1 MTWGQWACGLAAKDR
16 TSYLMDENTSY
27 FISVFPG
34 WVHTNCPLRCS
45 TITQSNTM
53 LTPPNYIVPDH
64 RLTWTRIIEGHGRTP
79 VIWGTIDSA
88 SQKRRS
94 CGSAHLLIGKW
105 SPKGQKYEINIPPA
119 WSDPD
124 CAPPVR
130 LRLFTAFPSW
140 QPVLYE
146 IKMNDLTYL

>member
-16 TSYLMDENTSY
+16 TGYLMDENTSY

-64 RLTWTRIIEGHGRTP
+64 GLTWTRLIEGHGRTSA
-79 VIWGTIDSA
+79 VQGTIDSA
-88 SQKRRS
+88 SRKWRS
-94 CGSAHLLIGKW
+94 CGSAHLLFGFTKVELQRSVKSISRLLEAIRIVLLQW
-105 SPKGQKYEINIPPA
+105 
-119 WSDPD
+119 D
-124 CAPPVR
+124 CGCLQHSQVDD
-130 LRLFTAFPSW
+130 LFCMRSRW
-140 QPVLYE
+140 M
-146 IKMNDLTYL
+146 I